1 MRTWAQGDGRCPSS
15 LLASLWHSA
24 AARLAPVL
32 SPPTATLRGSTLNS
46 ASATDRKWHVAVS
59 QSSSWAGYLCSGAN
73 RYLREVRGT
82 TEDNMLDSGSLL
94 DWISFGML
102 TCFVEKVT
110 LPNRNHNGAR
120 LFGDVPTDF
129 INRICSGLAEH
140 HRKRDKLWSFKR
152 SIKALRRKHD
162 ISLVLSLPRSSSFI
176 YPGHIYI
183 FNRN

>member
-1 MRTWAQGDGRCPSS
+1 MRTWARGDGRCPSS

-94 DWISFGML
+94 DGRSLGIS
-102 TCFVEKVT
+102 TCFMEKSCPTQQKPQWCPT
-110 LPNRNHNGAR
+110 LWRCADR
-120 LFGDVPTDF
+120 LHQQNLF
-129 INRICSGLAEH
+129 RISRTSQEL
-140 HRKRDKLWSFKR
+140 K
-152 SIKALRRKHD
+152 
-162 ISLVLSLPRSSSFI
+162 
-176 YPGHIYI
+176 
-183 FNRN
+183 